1 MHFLASK
8 RSSDL
13 INSVLWNMEVLK
25 TCMFWHRREAPIFR
39 KFKLW
44 DSKQAWLWKIQ
55 VSEDWEYG
63 LGLLFFWGIWTPFT
77 SCTILAVK
85 ILIFPYSIQ
94 SYVATVGIYCFN
106 LLFPYRW
113 LFFDV
118 LFRPKKSYLMLPPF
132 SSQLPYTLRWWVGSG
147 TRWMMADMGLL
158 YMEYHIL

>member
-1 MHFLASK
+1 
-8 RSSDL
+8 
-13 INSVLWNMEVLK
+13 
-25 TCMFWHRREAPIFR
+25 MFWHRREAPIFR

-63 LGLLFFWGIWTPFT
+63 LGLLFFGGIWTPFT

-106 LLFPYRW
+106 LMFPYRW

-118 LFRPKKSYLMLPPF
+118 LLDATPLFLTITLYSQMVGWIWHPVNDGRYGSLIYGYGVPHFIIQIF
-132 SSQLPYTLRWWVGSG
+132 SS
-147 TRWMMADMGLL
+147 LL
-158 YMEYHIL
+158 LQ